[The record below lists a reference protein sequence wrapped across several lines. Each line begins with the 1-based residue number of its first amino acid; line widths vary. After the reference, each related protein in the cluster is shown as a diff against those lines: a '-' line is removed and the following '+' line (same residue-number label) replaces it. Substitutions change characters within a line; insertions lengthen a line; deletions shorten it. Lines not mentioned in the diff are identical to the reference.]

1 MKEKKDYYGDLGV
14 SRQAS
19 DEEIKKAY
27 RKLAIKYHPD
37 KNPDDKEAEE
47 QFKKVA
53 EAYEVLSNETKKS
66 NYDRYGYPEG
76 PQYDSF
82 DTHNSQQ
89 TTRVVYKGDNVG
101 VVVKVTLE
109 EVLTGIRNLKLK
121 YLRNLKCNSCQ
132 GNGSKFGKS
141 LHVCSFCQGSGTVR
155 LQFHG
160 FDLGARICG
169 HCGGRGTHIVEPCLD
184 CSGAGFKPVAI
195 TLDVNIPAGVF
206 HEGRIRVGG
215 YGHEC
220 PAENGIPGDLIVII
234 HEVPHLNFTREGD
247 NIVYTLKLSFP
258 DLILGTKVKVPTLE
272 NSIAFDVAPYTQ
284 NGQILRV
291 KGRGLPNVNTGVMG
305 DMNIIVLAE
314 VPKEVSDEEKELLQ
328 KLQNLSKFVEK

>member
-1 MKEKKDYYGDLGV
+1 MKEKKDYYGDLGL

-47 QFKKVA
+47 QFKKIA
-53 EAYEVLSNETKKS
+53 EAYEVLSDSTKKS
-66 NYDRYGYPEG
+66 NYDRFGYPEG

-89 TTRVVYKGDNVG
+89 TTRIVYKGDNVG
-101 VVVKVTLE
+101 VIVKVTLE

-121 YLRNLKCNSCQ
+121 YLKNIKCNSCQ

-141 LHVCSFCQGSGTVR
+141 LSVCSFCQGSGTVR
-155 LQFHG
+155 QNFHG
-160 FDLGARICG
+160 FDLGPRLCG
-169 HCGGRGTHIVEPCLD
+169 HCGGRGKHVVEHCPD
-184 CSGAGFKPVAI
+184 CSGAGLKSVAV

-206 HEGRIRVGG
+206 HEGKIRVGG

-220 PAENGIPGDLIVII
+220 PVENGIPGDLIVII
-234 HEVPHLNFTREGD
+234 HEVPHLKFTREGD
-247 NIVYTLKLSFP
+247 NVVYTLKLSFP

-272 NSIAFDVAPYTQ
+272 NAIAFDVAPHTQ

-291 KGRGLPNVNTGVMG
+291 KGKGLPNINTGVVG

-314 VPKEVSDEEKELLQ
+314 VPQKISEEEKELLQ